1 MQIRQLTED
10 DAEVYWAL
18 RLRALREEPQ
28 AFGAD
33 YAEAVNRPLSD
44 AQQRLRDS
52 SPEHFWL
59 GAFTDASD
67 AGLVGMIA
75 FSREPYAKVRHK
87 GMITQMYVAP
97 EARGQ
102 GIARALVSE
111 LIARAR
117 ALPGLEQI
125 NLAVVTT
132 NAAAR
137 NLYLALGFEV
147 FGVERRALKLGDTY
161 LDEELMVLMLV

>member
-1 MQIRQLTED
+1 
-10 DAEVYWAL
+10 
-18 RLRALREEPQ
+18 
-28 AFGAD
+28 
-33 YAEAVNRPLSD
+33 
-44 AQQRLRDS
+44 
-52 SPEHFWL
+52 
-59 GAFTDASD
+59 
-67 AGLVGMIA
+67 
-75 FSREPYAKVRHK
+75 
-87 GMITQMYVAP
+87 MITQMYVAP